1 VLGEG
6 VELEVL
12 HGIGVRRARE
22 VERVREEVLRL
33 ENVAR
38 KVDAIDL
45 ELGMG
50 EAQVRGVL
58 LGLRTKLDIA
68 VVVKAHESAVSG
80 VGAGDRLR

>member
-1 VLGEG
+1 M
-6 VELEVL
+6 
-12 HGIGVRRARE
+12 
-22 VERVREEVLRL
+22 ERVRKEVLRL

-45 ELGMG
+45 GLGMD

-58 LGLRTKLDIA
+58 LGLQTKLDIA
-68 VVVKAHESAVSG
+68 VVVKAHESAVGG